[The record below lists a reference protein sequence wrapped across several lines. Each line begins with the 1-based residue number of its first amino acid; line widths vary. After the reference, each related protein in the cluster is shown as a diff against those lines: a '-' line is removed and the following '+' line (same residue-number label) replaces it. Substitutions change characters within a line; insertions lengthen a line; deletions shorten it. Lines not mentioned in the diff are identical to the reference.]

1 MILSGGGG
9 AREQA
14 LVEGVSAGKGGEG
27 PGSGSNSS
35 ATPSSWFAKWVT
47 FEKRMMGNA
56 EESAG
61 GGFFN

>member
-14 LVEGVSAGKGGEG
+14 LVEGVLAGEGGEG
-27 PGSGSNSS
+27 SSSS

-47 FEKRMMGNA
+47 FEKWLMGSA
-56 EESAG
+56 EASAG
-61 GGFFN
+61 GGFFNE